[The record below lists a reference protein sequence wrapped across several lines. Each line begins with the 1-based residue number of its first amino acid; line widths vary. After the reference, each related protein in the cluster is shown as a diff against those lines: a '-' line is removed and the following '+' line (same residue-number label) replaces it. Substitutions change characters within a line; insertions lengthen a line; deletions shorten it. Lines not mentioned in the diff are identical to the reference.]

1 MEAIPM
7 KVSKKLIAQRNKVSQ
22 LWDKMCA
29 ADNIPCSST
38 FVSFSPSN
46 PFAKKYNVEISKLQ
60 IMVAI
65 HKSFVNMPLFF
76 QERYSRAYDAAIK
89 EAF

>member
-1 MEAIPM
+1 M
-7 KVSKKLIAQRNKVSQ
+7 KVSKKLIAQRRKVSQ

-38 FVSFSPSN
+38 FVSFSSSN
-46 PFAKKYNVEISKLQ
+46 PFAKKYSVEIPKLQ

-65 HKSFVNMPLFF
+65 HNSFTNMPLFF
-76 QERYSRAYDAAIK
+76 QERYRRAYEVATS
-89 EAF
+89 EVF